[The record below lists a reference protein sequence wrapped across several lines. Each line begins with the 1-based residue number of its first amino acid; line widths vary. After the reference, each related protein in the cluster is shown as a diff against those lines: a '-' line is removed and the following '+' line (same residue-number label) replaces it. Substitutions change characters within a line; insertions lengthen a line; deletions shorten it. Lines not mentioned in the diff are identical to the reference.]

1 MNIDGTCV
9 LAFVDTTDSYWLMGD
24 AFLTGYYSIH
34 DNEDHA
40 NARVGFVPHTNSDK
54 PFIEQGQKPEN
65 TSVDLY
71 WERSLTYDWYWLWQ
85 IEAFVDVFFFDYK
98 WWW

>member
-9 LAFVDTTDSYWLMGD
+9 LAFVDTNDSYWLMGD

-54 PFIEQGQKPEN
+54 PFIE
-65 TSVDLY
+65 
-71 WERSLTYDWYWLWQ
+71 
-85 IEAFVDVFFFDYK
+85 
-98 WWW
+98 